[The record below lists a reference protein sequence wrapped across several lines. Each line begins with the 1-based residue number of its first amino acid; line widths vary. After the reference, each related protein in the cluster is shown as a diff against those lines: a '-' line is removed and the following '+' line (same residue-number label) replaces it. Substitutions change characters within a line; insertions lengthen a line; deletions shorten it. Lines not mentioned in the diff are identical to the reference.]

1 MTELAT
7 IAEDNTTV
15 VISEMSGEAVSGLIS
30 LDEALVAKVVGDD
43 PDPMFVTL
51 EVLNEGVSRNGRY
64 YDLQALKDVAEQIN
78 IDHPD
83 GYAGHITQSER
94 ATKVPD
100 AEVIWLGSKLVNTD
114 GKNRLF
120 AKGYVLPEAKK
131 RRSYLEKA
139 KAIGKNVSVSIYGTA
154 KQVWDKA
161 LKAYRQMSIDLESI
175 DFTRPKSEGVPN
187 GKLGFALTSE
197 MASEEGKSNEEDMEK
212 TEVLKS
218 CSKEDLVANVP
229 QEVLDDL
236 THDAVEKAIAD
247 TKAEADN
254 TVSEMTSE
262 KDAII
267 AEMRAENR
275 GYRLRE
281 TLNSRVR
288 DSKAR
293 KMIERMVVAEMADDE
308 PVEEAVGRVLE
319 SEEGKAVVQEMTT
332 VEPTVTPRVE
342 QKSAHKAE
350 RRYTQ
355 RKV

>member
-1 MTELAT
+1 MPKP
-7 IAEDNTTV
+7 IIDDDNKV
-15 VISEMSGEAVSGLIS
+15 IISEMSNEAVSGLIS
-30 LDEALVAKVVGDD
+30 LDESLVGKVVGDD
-43 PDPMFVTL
+43 PEPMFVTL

-64 YDLQALKDVAEQIN
+64 YDLNALKEVEAQIN
-78 IDHPD
+78 SEHPD

-154 KQVWDKA
+154 KQIWDKTM
-161 LKAYRQMSIDLESI
+161 KAYRQMNIDLESI

-187 GKLGFALTSE
+187 GKLGFALTAE
-197 MASEEGKSNEEDMEK
+197 MASEEEKSNEGKMEK
-212 TEVLKS
+212 AEILKS
-218 CSKEDLVANVP
+218 CSKEDLVENVP
-229 QEVLDDL
+229 KEVLEDL
-236 THDAVEKAIAD
+236 TNDAVQQAKAD
-247 TKAEADN
+247 AES
-254 TVSEMTSE
+254 TISEMTSE
-262 KDAII
+262 KDKII

-275 GYRLRE
+275 GYQLRNC
-281 TLNSRVR
+281 LDSRVS

-308 PVEEAVGRVLE
+308 SVEEAVGRVLE
-319 SEEGKAVVQEMTT
+319 SEEGKAIVQEMTT
-332 VEPTVTPRVE
+332 VEPTIAPRIE
-342 QKSAHKAE
+342 NKTAHKAE
-350 RRYTQ
+350 RKYIQ
-355 RKV
+355 R

>member
-1 MTELAT
+1 MTKLTT
-7 IAEDNTTV
+7 IAEDSTTA

-64 YDLQALKDVAEQIN
+64 YDLKALQEVAEQIN
-78 IDHPD
+78 SEHPD

-100 AEVIWLGSKLVNTD
+100 AEVIWLGSKLVNTN

-161 LKAYRQMSIDLESI
+161 LKAYRQMNIDLESI

-218 CSKEDLVANVP
+218 CSKEDFRLSFIREKEANTSSNSLMFEWP
-229 QEVLDDL
+229 
-236 THDAVEKAIAD
+236 TSKSRFCFA
-247 TKAEADN
+247 
-254 TVSEMTSE
+254 TSE
-262 KDAII
+262 VASNSGTSCSRSFLANLVVRSRQTKIPPAAINTI
-267 AEMRAENR
+267 SNIS
-275 GYRLRE
+275 G
-281 TLNSRVR
+281 
-288 DSKAR
+288 D
-293 KMIERMVVAEMADDE
+293 
-308 PVEEAVGRVLE
+308 GRCSFNHSFV
-319 SEEGKAVVQEMTT
+319 
-332 VEPTVTPRVE
+332 
-342 QKSAHKAE
+342 
-350 RRYTQ
+350 Y
-355 RKV
+355 